1 MDNNKVSDMI
11 RNIRKNNNLTQ
22 KEFADSLNVTFQAVS
37 KWENGKNIPDIET
50 LKLICN
56 KYNIDINTLLNN
68 NNVPKKKNYK
78 YLFIIIIVV
87 LILINIILILSSRK
101 SDFTSTTI
109 SGTCDAFN
117 ISGVLTYSSDKTSII
132 INSISYCGSS
142 VDIYSDFEALI
153 YAERENTEVLI
164 GKMNVEGENTLDN
177 FTKGLTFKI
186 DSEIKSLIDNSN
198 LKLIIR
204 AKNSNNEQVNYEIP
218 ITLESKGN

>member
-11 RNIRKNNNLTQ
+11 KNIRKNNNLTQ

-50 LKLICN
+50 LKLICS

-68 NNVPKKKNYK
+68 SNIPEKRSYR
-78 YLFIIIIVV
+78 YLFIIIIIILV
-87 LILINIILILSSRK
+87 LIIFILVFNNRK

-109 SGTCDAFN
+109 TGTCDAFN
-117 ISGVLTYSSDKTSII
+117 VSGVLTYSSDKTSII

-153 YAERENTEVLI
+153 YAEQGNTEVLI
-164 GKMNVEGENTLDN
+164 GKMNVDGENTLDN

-186 DSEIKSLIDNSN
+186 DSEIKSLIDTSS

-204 AKNSNNEQVNYEIP
+204 AKNSKNELVNYEVP
-218 ITLESKGN
+218 LVLESKGN